1 MIVGS
6 IVSRPTDGRR
16 YKKAPDMRLLS
27 MPGCLALV
35 SLALAACGPA
45 ETPDAAPEDTQATAR
60 EAGTEQITPPYKPVA
75 SVADLMRGLITLE
88 AETYWQSVS
97 VVVDADGV
105 HENMPETD
113 EEWIE
118 VWAAGMA
125 LAESGNLLMMPPR
138 AKDEEAWMQY
148 SEDLVDAG
156 VAAAEAALDRDFEGV
171 LAEGETIYNACIAC
185 HRDYVPRLPD
195 L

>member
-1 MIVGS
+1 
-6 IVSRPTDGRR
+6 
-16 YKKAPDMRLLS
+16 MRLLS
-27 MPGCLALV
+27 IPGYLALV
-35 SLALAACGPA
+35 SLALAACEPA
-45 ETPDAAPEDTQATAR
+45 ETPDEATQDTQAAAG
-60 EAGTEQITPPYKPVA
+60 EAEPEQITPPYKPVA
-75 SVADLMRGLITLE
+75 TVADLMRGPITLE
-88 AETYWQSVS
+88 AERYWQSVS

-138 AKDEEAWMQY
+138 AKNEEAWMQY

-156 VAAAEAALDRDFEGV
+156 RAAAQAAIDRDFEGV

>member
-1 MIVGS
+1 
-6 IVSRPTDGRR
+6 
-16 YKKAPDMRLLS
+16 MRLLS
-27 MPGCLALV
+27 TSGYLALV
-35 SLALAACGPA
+35 SLALAGCGPA
-45 ETPDAAPEDTQATAR
+45 ETPDEASEDTQAPAR
-60 EAGTEQITPPYKPVA
+60 EAGAEQITPPYKPVA

-88 AETYWQSVS
+88 AERYWESVS

-138 AKDEEAWMQY
+138 AKNEEAWMQY

-156 VAAAEAALDRDFEGV
+156 LAAAQAALDRDFEGV
-171 LAEGETIYNACIAC
+171 FDEGEKIYNVCIAC

>member
-1 MIVGS
+1 MRPILMSCSLAFAAS
-6 IVSRPTDGRR
+6 ILVACGEIE
-16 YKKAPDMRLLS
+16 APDETADA
-27 MPGCLALV
+27 PVEAE
-35 SLALAACGPA
+35 AARIEP
-45 ETPDAAPEDTQATAR
+45 R
-60 EAGTEQITPPYKPVA
+60 YKPVA
-75 SVADLMRGLITLE
+75 SVVDLMRGMITLS
-88 AETYWQSVS
+88 AEVYWESVS
-97 VVVDADGV
+97 VVVDSEGV
-105 HENMPETD
+105 HENMPQSD

-138 AKDEEAWMQY
+138 AIDEEQWMAY

-156 VAAAEAALDRDFEGV
+156 FAAARAALDRDFEGV
-171 LAEGETIYNACIAC
+171 LAEGETIYNACVAC